1 MPANDPEA
9 RAGRF
14 PPVGPLLLLV
24 LLVGW
29 TWAPVLE
36 LPFAGEDYVILG
48 RIAVGEP
55 GSLHVV
61 RPLADGLLGVIHALV
76 GVDGAAGRHGR

>member
-36 LPFAGEDYVILG
+36 LPFAGEDQNRG
-48 RIAVGEP
+48 RVAPLQP
-55 GSLHVV
+55 G
-61 RPLADGLLGVIHALV
+61 G
-76 GVDGAAGRHGR
+76 HGRDRA